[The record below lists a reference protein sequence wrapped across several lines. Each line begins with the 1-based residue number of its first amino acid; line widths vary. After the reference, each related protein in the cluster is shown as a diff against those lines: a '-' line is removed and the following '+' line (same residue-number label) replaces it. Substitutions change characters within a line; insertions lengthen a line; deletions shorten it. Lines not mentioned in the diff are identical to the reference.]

1 MKQFLSFFI
10 IAFLC
15 LNLSAQNV
23 YVPGSHANW
32 NLDASNQATIKATLG
47 ATNYYGKTIQPAS
60 GNEFKIVSNDWSV
73 NWGGG
78 YWIPGN
84 SHLNRAWSIG
94 SGGGNSTWNG
104 DNISELKQYVH
115 LCIKNPADYTGTN
128 LPVGILTLSAIPTQ
142 LTNVSAPLTATT
154 GDAYAIQVTLDKT
167 PAVEEHFYVRYS
179 TDNFVTSTIEELTTN
194 ETTATS
200 SVTFHSPGAY
210 KWYIF
215 SSTLS
220 LNDIRSAED
229 KDLLTI
235 HYNNNTGNNYT
246 TEVSDNKITISPTKP
261 DRNQNFTLTFN
272 ATGTALEGANKVY
285 WHSGIATDGSNST
298 TFNVSAGNW
307 GQDDGIGQ
315 MTKKAGTT
323 DTWEITVASAESYY
337 NLSATDDA
345 FGLNFLFRS
354 ADGRSKV
361 DGENHENYHFE
372 MNPGNF
378 WFFIDTPN
386 YTPYLAESNSPFT
399 IQSTAS
405 TSLNWS
411 LSETDANFQNP
422 TAITSQSSGT
432 FSYQHTISDVNTH
445 YYLLSGELNG
455 ETKYKNFIVK
465 GYSPVVTA
473 PLPAEVKPGINYHS
487 DDPTKA
493 TLVLHTPT
501 STNFKKGTGTLSGS
515 NTTPAKQV
523 IYAIGD
529 FNNWQ
534 MDESY
539 KLKRDGDY
547 WWITLENLT
556 AGQEYTFQYLV
567 DGSIRMADPYARKV
581 SDPDDQHIPASTYP
595 NLKAYPAVQTTGIA
609 SILQTNQPTYNWE
622 VTNFTRPAS
631 NELNIYEMHFRDF
644 TTEGT
649 FKAAT
654 QKMDYLKE
662 LGINCIHVMPVS
674 EFEGNDSWGYNPNFY
689 FALDK
694 AYGTPTDFKQFV
706 DEAHKRGIAVVNDL
720 VLNHAFYSNVMAR
733 LYWDEENNRPHP
745 SNPWFNAEHKAVYD
759 QAGHWGAD
767 WNHESEHT
775 QALMDAIL
783 DFWVTEYKL
792 DGYRFDFT
800 KGFTQAAPD
809 PSDPWASSYD
819 QDRVDLLKRMVNTMW
834 TNHPGTYAIFEH
846 LANDSEDKALA
857 DHGILM
863 WSGAGPQEPY
873 KNLALGY
880 TGNENYSI
888 WGSVY
893 HSRNFTYAN
902 YVSYIESHDEERL
915 GYEVFS
921 YAKNIASLTG
931 DAKTEYAIDRLKMIS
946 AFNALLPGP
955 RMIWQFEELGYDVSI
970 NENGRTGRKP
980 VKWEYYDNPQR
991 KELYR
996 VYSLLFNLRQ
1006 RYDFYTNSDFGNIGA
1021 NDLNTP
1027 RRMAYWDN
1035 SGNRIIMIANFD
1047 PENGQNIT
1055 PEYPTTGTWYKYN
1068 GDPTVDGT
1076 TYTVNSTTESYYL
1089 EPSGFMIL
1097 TNFDAT
1103 ATQTITF
1110 SQPSTLTYGDAPF
1123 ELQSTSTSGLP
1134 VSYELVSGP
1143 ATLED
1148 NKVKID
1154 GAGEVVIKSMQ
1165 AGAAAYDPVVSN
1177 QTLTIDKATLTV
1189 IAEDKSKTYLAEL
1202 PSFSSTYLGFVNGD
1216 DISSAGI
1223 SGEPYY
1229 STLATAQT
1237 EVNQSPVLISI
1248 ASGTLQSQNY
1258 QFVPEE
1264 GLLFI
1269 TKADQTITFNTLSD
1283 KLVTDAD
1290 FELPATASSGLDLEI
1305 ISSNPAIAS
1314 VAGNRVSIHQAGDV
1328 EFTAHQSGDENFN
1341 AALSV
1346 KQNLKIGV
1354 ATGLEK
1360 TATSSLK
1367 VYPSP
1372 AGEYIQ
1378 IDFHGTINNV
1388 TLYNTLGSVIKQ
1400 IKELNHQ
1407 KQVQVSN
1414 LKPGY
1419 YILQINS
1426 EGQIHRT
1433 RFMKQ

>member
-1 MKQFLSFFI
+1 MKQFLPFFI
-10 IAFLC
+10 IALLC
-15 LNLSAQNV
+15 MNLSAQNV

-32 NLDASNQATIKATLG
+32 NLDASNQATLKTKLG

-60 GNEFKIVSNDWSV
+60 GNTFKIVSNDWPV

-84 SHLNRAWSIG
+84 SHLNTAWTLG
-94 SGGGNSTWNG
+94 SGDPDATWNG

-115 LCIKNPADYTGTN
+115 LCIKNPTDYSGTN
-128 LPVGILTLSAIPTQ
+128 LPVGIMTLSALPTQ
-142 LTNVSAPLTATT
+142 ITNVSAPATATT
-154 GDAYAIQVTLDKT
+154 GDAYVIQVTLDKT
-167 PAVEEHFYVRYS
+167 PAEEEHFYVRYS
-179 TDNFVTSTIEELTTN
+179 SDSFVTSTIEELTTN
-194 ETTATS
+194 EATATS
-200 SVTFHSPGAY
+200 SVMFASAGTY
-210 KWYIF
+210 NWYTF

-220 LNDIRSAED
+220 LNDIRSADD

-235 HYNNNTGNNYT
+235 HYNNNSGNNYS
-246 TEVSDNKITISPTKP
+246 TEVSYNKITIAPAKP
-261 DRNQNFTLTFN
+261 DRTENFTISFN
-272 ATGTALEGANKVY
+272 AAGTDLEGASKVY
-285 WHSGIATDGSNST
+285 WHSGIATDGINSS

-315 MTKKAGTT
+315 MSKKAGTT
-323 DTWEITVASAESYY
+323 DTWEIAIASAQSYY
-337 NLSATDDA
+337 KLSATDDA

-354 ADGRSKV
+354 ADGSIKV

-372 MNPGNF
+372 LNAGNF

-386 YTPYLAESNSPFT
+386 YSPYLAERHSPFT
-399 IQSTAS
+399 IESTAN
-405 TSLNWS
+405 TSLNWT

-422 TAITSQSSGT
+422 TSITSQSSGT
-432 FSYQHTISDVNTH
+432 FSYQHTITDVNTH
-445 YYLLSGELNG
+445 YYQLSGELNG
-455 ETKYKNFIVK
+455 ETKYKNLTVK
-465 GYSPVVTA
+465 GYSPVVNA
-473 PLPAEVKPGINYHS
+473 PLPAQVKAGINYHS

-501 STNFKKGTGTLSGS
+501 STNFKKGTGTISGS

-534 MDESY
+534 VDEPY
-539 KLKRDGDY
+539 KLNRDGDY

-556 AGQEYTFQYLV
+556 AGQEYAFQYLV
-567 DGSIRMADPYARKV
+567 DGAIRIADPYTQKV

-595 NLKAYPAVQTTGIA
+595 NLKAYPTGLTTGIA
-609 SILQTNQPTYNWE
+609 SVLQTNQPNYNWE
-622 VTNFTRPAS
+622 VTSFNRPIS
-631 NELNIYEMHFRDF
+631 KELNIYEMHFRDF
-644 TTEGT
+644 TTEGS

-706 DEAHKRGIAVVNDL
+706 DEAHKRGMAVVNDL

-775 QALMDAIL
+775 QALMDAVL

-792 DGYRFDFT
+792 DGFRFDFT

-809 PSDPWASSYD
+809 IYDPWASSYD

-834 TNHPGTYAIFEH
+834 TNHQGTHAIFEH
-846 LANDSEDKALA
+846 LADNSEDKVLA

-863 WSGAGPQEPY
+863 WSGAAPQEPY

-880 TGNENYSI
+880 TTNSNYSI
-888 WGSVY
+888 WSSVY
-893 HSRNFTYAN
+893 ASRNFTNAN

-915 GYEVFS
+915 GHEVFS
-921 YAKNIASLTG
+921 YAKNISSLTG
-931 DAKTEYAIDRLKMIS
+931 EAKTAYAIDRLKMIS

-980 VKWEYYDNPQR
+980 VKWEYYNDPQR

-1006 RYDFYTNSDFGNIGA
+1006 RYDFYTNSDYGNIGA

-1035 SGNRIIMIANFD
+1035 NGNRIIVIANFD
-1047 PENGQNIT
+1047 PENGHNIN
-1055 PEYPTTGTWYKYN
+1055 PGYPTTGTWYKYD

-1076 TYTVNSTTESYYL
+1076 TYTVHSTTESYYL

-1110 SQPSTLTYGDAPF
+1110 SFPSTFTYGDAPF
-1123 ELQSTSTSGLP
+1123 ELQSSSTSGLP
-1134 VSYELVSGP
+1134 VNYELISGP
-1143 ATLED
+1143 VTMED

-1154 GAGEVVIKSMQ
+1154 GAGEVVIKGMQ
-1165 AGAAAYDPVVSN
+1165 TGTAAYDPASYN
-1177 QTLTIDKATLTV
+1177 QIISIDKAALTV
-1189 IAEDKSKTYLAEL
+1189 VADDKTKTYLADL
-1202 PSFSSTYLGFVNGD
+1202 PSFSHSYLGFVNED
-1216 DISSAGI
+1216 NISSAGI
-1223 SGEPYY
+1223 SGEPYF
-1229 STLATAQT
+1229 STLATTQT

-1248 ASGTLQSQNY
+1248 SSGTLQSQNY
-1258 QFVPEE
+1258 QFVPED

-1269 TKADQTITFNTLSD
+1269 NKADQTIIFNTITE

-1290 FELPATASSGLDLEI
+1290 FELPVTTSSGLDLEI

-1314 VAGNRVSIHQAGDV
+1314 VTGNSVSIHQAGDV
-1328 EFTAHQSGDENFN
+1328 EFTAHQSGSDNFK
-1341 AALSV
+1341 AAPSV
-1346 KQNLKIGV
+1346 TQSLKIGV
-1354 ATGLEK
+1354 VTGIEQM
-1360 TATSSLK
+1360 SSTKLRI
-1367 VYPSP
+1367 YPTP
-1372 AGEYIQ
+1372 ANDYIK
-1378 IDFHGTINNV
+1378 IDFHNAISNV
-1388 TLYNTLGSVIKQ
+1388 TLYNSLGSVIKQ
-1400 IKELNHQ
+1400 IKELKHQ
-1407 KQVQVSN
+1407 KQVQVSD

-1419 YILQINS
+1419 YILQLNS